1 MQTSRIHPISTWKRH
16 LPKAGIALL
25 LALLYAPL
33 LLHWVDGW
41 LHKSIST
48 EHEYFS
54 HGLIGLPF
62 AAYLCWQNRRSW
74 QALPSRSHALGLAG
88 LLLAVGLYA
97 SQLPDL
103 INLSLVVMLAGLCL
117 WFKGWPAVRLQGFAL
132 LLVLLAS
139 PNQIPYLIAP
149 YTLPLQKL
157 IAGTAGF
164 ILAQGG
170 MDVRVDQIYLF
181 VNGRIVE
188 VAPYCAGLKMLFT
201 AFYVGLMLLYWTG
214 AWRSQAKVLGFY
226 GGIAVISI
234 AANILRNALL
244 TYFHGTGQDQA
255 FYWLHDSW
263 GGDLYSTAMLGT
275 LVWLIQKI
283 DDWIEPELGPEFAA
297 ELEFSP
303 EANLETDV

>member
-1 MQTSRIHPISTWKRH
+1 MQISRTLAWKRS
-16 LPKAGIALL
+16 LPETAIAFLL
-25 LALLYAPL
+25 TLLYAPL
-33 LLHWVDGW
+33 LWHWVDGW

-62 AAYLCWQNRRSW
+62 AAYLCWQNRHDWS
-74 QALPSRSHALGLAG
+74 ALPNRSQALGLVC
-88 LLLAVGLYA
+88 LLLAVGLY
-97 SQLPDL
+97 SSRLPDL

-117 WFKGWPAVRLQGFAL
+117 WFKSWAGLRLQGFAL

-139 PNQIPYLIAP
+139 PNSIPYLIAP

-157 IAGTAGF
+157 IAGMAGF

-170 MDVRVDQIYLF
+170 MAVQVNQIYLF
-181 VNGRIVE
+181 VNDRIVE

-201 AFYVGLMLLYWTG
+201 SFYVGLMLLYWTG
-214 AWRSQAKVLGFY
+214 SWHSRAKVLWFY
-226 GGIAVISI
+226 GGILLIST
-234 AANILRNALL
+234 AANIVRNAML

-263 GGDLYSTAMLGT
+263 GGDLYSTAMLGS

-283 DDWIEPELGPEFAA
+283 DDWVEPEFEFEADDLEA
-297 ELEFSP
+297 E
-303 EANLETDV
+303 V